1 MRRQVMSR
9 FLSLT
14 LLQVPLSVATSTFF
28 CRPNFMSLGD
38 DGSSVFCYRE
48 TDSIH
53 LSYTV
58 HVAEDALRTHTPAAL
73 LRRLQQATQAWH
85 APIPAVAIGIDP
97 PRSSRVATMTKSR
110 PHACATGGSA

>member
-1 MRRQVMSR
+1 MR
-9 FLSLT
+9 
-14 LLQVPLSVATSTFF
+14 STPTG
-28 CRPNFMSLGD
+28 RH
-38 DGSSVFCYRE
+38 GSSVFCYRE

-97 PRSSRVATMTKSR
+97 STVVARGSYDKEPATRVR
-110 PHACATGGSA
+110 DGRGCLICAAAHPISPFHGQGNIAMA